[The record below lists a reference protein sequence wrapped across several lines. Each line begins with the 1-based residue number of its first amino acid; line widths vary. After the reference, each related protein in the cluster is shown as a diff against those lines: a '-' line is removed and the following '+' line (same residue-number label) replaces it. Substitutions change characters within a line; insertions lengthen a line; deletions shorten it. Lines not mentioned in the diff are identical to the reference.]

1 MRIREFLQL
10 LKVCKAI
17 PSIIKEKYTFFFCNF
32 MFINQIKKMNLWEK
46 VTKKREEER
55 SLWVHPES

>member
-1 MRIREFLQL
+1 MRIRDFLQL
-10 LKVCKAI
+10 LKVCKTI
-17 PSIIKEKYTFFFCNF
+17 PCIINEKYTFFFCNF

-46 VTKKREEER
+46 VTKKRKEEK